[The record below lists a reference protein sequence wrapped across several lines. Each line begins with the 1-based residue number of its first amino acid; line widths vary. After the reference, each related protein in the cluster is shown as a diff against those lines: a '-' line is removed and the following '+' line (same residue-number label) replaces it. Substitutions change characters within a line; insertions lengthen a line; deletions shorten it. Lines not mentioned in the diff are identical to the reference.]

1 MRDLVSAGDARS
13 QLQAEIRHLT
23 KEERQRLLVD
33 AGFTLDIPPGQG
45 LAMKADL
52 GIPWNKLRTIRR
64 QGYLHVQGTIIQGFE
79 LHRWL
84 KEWGLS
90 MSSEKKQR
98 VAAHQLIGDNL
109 EAESIPLTFPLKRGE
124 EVRAAAVCYVP
135 HMVDKVV
142 SLLEENEKY
151 TLCMVL

>member
-64 QGYLHVQGTIIQGFE
+64 QGY
-79 LHRWL
+79 
-84 KEWGLS
+84 
-90 MSSEKKQR
+90 
-98 VAAHQLIGDNL
+98 QLIGDNL

-151 TLCMVL
+151 TLCMV